1 MGWKPSSARTVM
13 VRLAGLAEA
22 GKHVY
27 KNQAHP
33 NACVLLPLQF
43 KPTECTRKA
52 KPGDTVHVHYTVSCN
67 IGSNITIN
75 ICCWPELDAHHLLVA
90 ACRKQQQS
98 LYHGSDLRTSS
109 GVVMVCVRSCRTF
122 HTVASGLPWRLHF
135 K

>member
-13 VRLAGLAEA
+13 VRLAGPAEP
-22 GKHVY
+22 GTHVY

-33 NACVLLPLQF
+33 NACVLLPPQF

-67 IGSNITIN
+67 IGSNITTN
-75 ICCWPELDAHHLLVA
+75 TCCWPALDAHHLLVT

-98 LYHGSDLRTSS
+98 LDHGSDLRTSS
-109 GVVMVCVRSCRTF
+109 GVVMVCVRSCCAIYTI
-122 HTVASGLPWRLHF
+122 ASGFPLRLIPR
-135 K
+135 